1 MCENSNVIEIK
12 ARQTGESEKL
22 IEQFMVSANEAVA
35 EIVNEM
41 ELPFIYRN
49 HDKPDE
55 EDLIT
60 WYQS

>member
-1 MCENSNVIEIK
+1 
-12 ARQTGESEKL
+12 
-22 IEQFMVSANEAVA
+22 MVSANEAVA